1 MNAKPP
7 REVRD
12 PLARRIETH
21 VPPGPRSRALH
32 AMSARAAL
40 GRFVLQG
47 CAQCR
52 AITYP
57 PRDICPHCWGELAW
71 QAVPSGASIVAQT
84 TIRVTTDLYFRD
96 HLPWRIGT
104 VALDAG
110 PIAIAHLHADLT
122 AGDRAEMRLMLDKG
136 GNAALFAIPVD
147 GGADMADLQWREFV
161 VPVRDRTILVTD
173 GDHAI
178 GKAVIGALQAA
189 GARSIVAGTS
199 TPARPIGSDARFGP
213 VRTIP
218 LDLTDS
224 ISVSECFTGIAGP
237 LDIVVNTARLV
248 RTGGISR
255 GNLVDQKRMLDVAVL
270 GFLRLA
276 QAAVPLLAGRP
287 AAAFVDLLS
296 IHALAG
302 EADFASFSA
311 GEAARHSLLQS
322 FRHEMRGTGVR
333 VISIFSGPTDDEDH
347 QSVPMPKVAP
357 ARLAQGVIEALEAG
371 REQLCVG
378 DVAIDAM
385 DRWLADPTLYAREKN
400 L

>member
-1 MNAKPP
+1 MSSKPP
-7 REVRD
+7 RDARD
-12 PLARRIETH
+12 PLARRIERH
-21 VPPGPRSRALH
+21 VPPGLRSRALH
-32 AMSARAAL
+32 AMSARAAW
-40 GRFVLQG
+40 GRLVLQR

-71 QAVPSGASIVAQT
+71 EAVPGAASVVAQT
-84 TIRVTTDLYFRD
+84 TIRATTDLYFRD

-110 PIAIAHLHADLT
+110 PVAIAHLHADLT
-122 AGDRAEMRLMLDKG
+122 VGDRADIRLMLDKG
-136 GNAALFAIPVD
+136 GNAALFAIPDD

-161 VPVRDRTILVTD
+161 VPVKERTILVTD
-173 GDHAI
+173 GDNAV
-178 GKAVIGALQAA
+178 GKAVIAALLAA

-199 TPARPIGSDARFGP
+199 TPARPIGSD
-213 VRTIP
+213 VRSAQVHTIP
-218 LDLTDS
+218 LDMTDS

-255 GNLVDQKRMLDVAVL
+255 GSLVDQKRMLDVAVL

-287 AAAFVDLLS
+287 SAAFVDLLS

-311 GEAARHSLLQS
+311 VEAARHSLLQS

-357 ARLAQGVIEALEAG
+357 ARLARAVIEALEAG